1 MFLFVFSIILTIAL
15 FILLSLKRNSHRVYF
30 HLSKRSFLSLFALL
44 LIIPSCF
51 AQVDANE
58 VGIVY
63 DPLNGG
69 IQDTSLSEGLHSKTP
84 FQQVKT
90 ISTKL
95 REETIVVQAQTGK
108 IVKELEDGTFEETGG
123 GQWATYTVSIQYRVE
138 TANAHEFYRNFGGDV
153 IPQST
158 VEARLRESLQDNSVQ
173 YDIFSILKGSLNDVR
188 SATEVSLSES
198 MLELG
203 VTIEAFMILDVDAG
217 PTIEAVVESEA
228 TAAKQKEIAIKEQE
242 AELIRQTT
250 EKLSA
255 EIKADKVLID
265 AQANAEAQ
273 KILNSVTA
281 NAINTMYKAQFG
293 VNTIIVVADDSSTP
307 EINEN
312 VVSQAAYDVREAE
325 IAALRNDFELNGV
338 GGYLTIQEI
347 ADIVIKQLYYDT
359 WDGVLPTVVTDDAG
373 NIIINP

>member
-1 MFLFVFSIILTIAL
+1 MRS
-15 FILLSLKRNSHRVYF
+15 LLSI
-30 HLSKRSFLSLFALL
+30 FALL

-51 AQVDANE
+51 AQVNANE

-69 IQDTSLSEGLHSKTP
+69 IQDISLKEGLHFKTP
-84 FQQVKT
+84 FQQVKK

-108 IVKELEDGTFEETGG
+108 IVKELEDGSLEETGG

-138 TANAHEFYRNFGGDV
+138 TANAHKFYRNFGGDI

-158 VEARLRESLQDNSVQ
+158 VEARLRESLQDNSVK
-173 YDIFSILKGSLNDVR
+173 YDIFSILKGGLNDVR

-203 VTIEAFMILDVDAG
+203 VTIDAFIILDVDAG
-217 PTIEAVVESEA
+217 DVIEAVVEAEA

-242 AELIRQTT
+242 AQLIRQET

-255 EIKADKVLID
+255 VIQAEKVLID
-265 AQANAEAQ
+265 ATANAEAQ

-281 NAINTMYKAQFG
+281 NAINTMYQSQFG
-293 VNTIIVVADDSSTP
+293 INTITVVSDDPATAD
-307 EINEN
+307 INEN
-312 VVSQAAYDVREAE
+312 TVSQALYDQKEAE
-325 IAALRNDFELNGV
+325 ILALRTDFETNGI
-338 GGYLTIQEI
+338 GGYLTVQEI
-347 ADIVIKQLYYDT
+347 SDIVIKQLYYDT
-359 WDGVLPTVVTDDAG
+359 WDGVLPTVVTDGSG
-373 NIIINP
+373 NILITP